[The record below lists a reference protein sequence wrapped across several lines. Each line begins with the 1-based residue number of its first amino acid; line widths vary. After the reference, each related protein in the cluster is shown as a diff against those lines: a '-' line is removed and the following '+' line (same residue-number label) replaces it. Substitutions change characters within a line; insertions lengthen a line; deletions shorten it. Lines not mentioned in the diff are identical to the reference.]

1 MDPALSDIQ
10 RQEELLIALS
20 RNPHSANPGFQGFLQ
35 SKLAELN
42 AKKQTLAHSSSS
54 ESAISAKSETT
65 QGANLRYHPS
75 FDEVEKTSAT
85 TSARASSI
93 DSFTTTGELF
103 EGLCPTRV
111 ETLAVEGKKKG
122 LDQSWDL
129 EDLSRM
135 VCEAQL
141 PVQNCKSVPCEKTR
155 AVGRSTP
162 TEQKLREMY
171 EAEKAR
177 ADAERLKAQE
187 TILAMKARLLQEKE
201 RHIEEMMQLMKA
213 HSEFQSPAKRTTA
226 AFFPTAEAARS
237 SGKARTEPASRSLL
251 DSKAKAYVPSARPQ
265 ATSPLAQ
272 KSDPDD
278 VDNPYMRM
286 ISNESEALRDEYEQ
300 NFESVL
306 DSSETSD
313 IEKPLK

>member
-42 AKKQTLAHSSSS
+42 AKKQTLDHSSSS
-54 ESAISAKSETT
+54 ESAISTKSETT
-65 QGANLRYHPS
+65 QAANMRYHPN

-85 TSARASSI
+85 TSVRASST

-111 ETLAVEGKKKG
+111 ETPAVEGKKKG
-122 LDQSWDL
+122 LDESWDL
-129 EDLSRM
+129 KDLSRM
-135 VCEAQL
+135 VSEAQI
-141 PVQNCKSVPCEKTR
+141 PVQNCKFAPRGQTR
-155 AVGRSTP
+155 AVGGSTP
-162 TEQKLREMY
+162 REQKLREMY

-177 ADAERLKAQE
+177 ADAERIKTQE

-201 RHIEEMMQLMKA
+201 RHIEDMMQLMKA
-213 HSEFQSPAKRTTA
+213 HSELQSPATRTTA
-226 AFFPTAEAARS
+226 AFFPAEAARS
-237 SGKARTEPASRSLL
+237 PGKTRTEPVSRSSL

-265 ATSPLAQ
+265 VTSPLAQ

-278 VDNPYMRM
+278 VDHPYIRM

-306 DSSETSD
+306 DSSETD
-313 IEKPLK
+313 KPLK

>member
-54 ESAISAKSETT
+54 ESAIFAKSETT
-65 QGANLRYHPS
+65 QAANMRYHPN

-85 TSARASSI
+85 TSVRASST

-111 ETLAVEGKKKG
+111 ETPAVEGKKKG
-122 LDQSWDL
+122 LDESWDL

-135 VCEAQL
+135 VSEVQL
-141 PVQNCKSVPCEKTR
+141 PVQNCKFVPRGQTR
-155 AVGRSTP
+155 AIGGSKP

-177 ADAERLKAQE
+177 ADAERIKAQE

-201 RHIEEMMQLMKA
+201 RHIEDMMQLMKA
-213 HSEFQSPAKRTTA
+213 HSEVQSPATRTTA
-226 AFFPTAEAARS
+226 AFFPAAEAARS
-237 SGKARTEPASRSLL
+237 LSKTRTEPASRSFL
-251 DSKAKAYVPSARPQ
+251 DSKAKVYVSSARPQ
-265 ATSPLAQ
+265 VTSPLAQ

-278 VDNPYMRM
+278 VDHPYTRM

-300 NFESVL
+300 NFESIL
-306 DSSETSD
+306 DSSETD
-313 IEKPLK
+313 KPLK